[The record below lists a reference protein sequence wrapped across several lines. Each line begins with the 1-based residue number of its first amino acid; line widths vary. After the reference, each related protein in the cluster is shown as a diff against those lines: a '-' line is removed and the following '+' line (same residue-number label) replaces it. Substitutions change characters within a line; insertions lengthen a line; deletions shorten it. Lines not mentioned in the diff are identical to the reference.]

1 MRWFGLL
8 LALLTFSIT
17 APAAAKIRAVFIGI
31 DKYAFSQTQVPFA
44 DFKDLHGA
52 VNDAR
57 AIKRTLAS
65 VYGLDF
71 DADGSDCAS
80 ENAQSITLINQ
91 CATRKAIFAAWN
103 RQIAASSPGDTLIL
117 YFAGHGSRFIDDQE
131 FRQASGYNG
140 TILPHDARNP
150 KPAPGAAEAEIRDV
164 EIKEVIDDATAKG
177 VNVVTIFDSCNS
189 GTITRDGPAD
199 GQSRWAP
206 ASISRGARSVAA
218 PSPGAATG
226 PGGGYRVH
234 FAAAGDGE
242 EAREVGAIGQRSGVF
257 TTIFADTIRK
267 MPDATFADIATEV
280 RLRLAASGHAGQ
292 NPQAEGALSAA
303 MGKSEWRVSAFD
315 VGSGDEQA
323 WLEGGA
329 LLGITK
335 GSEYKLYESTSAA
348 RDGQAPLAEA
358 VVAEVQ
364 PTRAML
370 DFGGKPVPRLSAK
383 AVAVETRRAWG
394 EQTLLIRN
402 DAPAADREAV
412 AKVLAKIEFVRVAE
426 PAGLALVASGGQYK
440 LVGTDG
446 VAILSLGPPA
456 APDFAERLTNALQKI
471 ARVQMLLA
479 LRTSPDTA
487 GTAFCVGNDLQ
498 ANAYGCMPSD
508 SSSGPRLAVNKQAKL
523 IVINTA
529 NKPRHVYVYA
539 IDENYAVN
547 LALPDSGGKDPP
559 LEQNRPLT
567 GYGATDTKGR
577 LTFLTIASD
586 VPIKA
591 SVLEQSGVAARDPA
605 ACNASKLAQVLCAAQ
620 RGTRS
625 AATPSNGE
633 WTAIVTTAT
642 VK

>member
-31 DKYAFSQTQVPFA
+31 DKYAYSQTEVPFA

-57 AIKRTLAS
+57 AIKRTLAG

-71 DADGSDCAS
+71 DADGSGCSS

-140 TILPHDARNP
+140 TILPYDARNP
-150 KPAPGAAEAEIRDV
+150 QPAPGAVEAEIRDV

-218 PSPGAATG
+218 PSPGTVTG

-242 EAREVGAIGQRSGVF
+242 EAREVGAIGERSGVF

-280 RLRLAASGHAGQ
+280 RLRIASSGHAGQ

-315 VGSGDEQA
+315 VGSGDGQA

-335 GSEYKLYESTSAA
+335 QSLGRVVKEL
-348 RDGQAPLAEA
+348 EA
-358 VVAEVQ
+358 
-364 PTRAML
+364 RAML
-370 DFGGKPVPRLSAK
+370 TTRPGNRDRRQKELRLTEAGRTTEAAIFVLLRDTMSRAYTHAGQQ
-383 AVAVETRRAWG
+383 AVTGFWHVSE
-394 EQTLLIRN
+394 
-402 DAPAADREAV
+402 
-412 AKVLAKIEFVRVAE
+412 
-426 PAGLALVASGGQYK
+426 ALV
-440 LVGTDG
+440 
-446 VAILSLGPPA
+446 PA
-456 APDFAERLTNALQKI
+456 RDRKRIAAL
-471 ARVQMLLA
+471 
-479 LRTSPDTA
+479 
-487 GTAFCVGNDLQ
+487 
-498 ANAYGCMPSD
+498 
-508 SSSGPRLAVNKQAKL
+508 
-523 IVINTA
+523 
-529 NKPRHVYVYA
+529 
-539 IDENYAVN
+539 
-547 LALPDSGGKDPP
+547 GKDV
-559 LEQNRPLT
+559 
-567 GYGATDTKGR
+567 G
-577 LTFLTIASD
+577 
-586 VPIKA
+586 
-591 SVLEQSGVAARDPA
+591 
-605 ACNASKLAQVLCAAQ
+605 
-620 RGTRS
+620 
-625 AATPSNGE
+625 
-633 WTAIVTTAT
+633 
-642 VK
+642 